1 MTLGVVGSQYLYK
14 YEKEIW
20 QTFDYD
26 GGYSRLWREWE
37 AIPAVTFIRKHF
49 INKSFPN
56 QHCQAWS
63 SCNITKAIIRD
74 RFYFVQML
82 KQTQAVYAPLPHNQT
97 TTHALIFYHHYY
109 KKKYNSIN
117 KNCPDVAE
125 DQISSQK
132 KSISLL

>member
-26 GGYSRLWREWE
+26 GGYVRIWREWE

-63 SCNITKAIIRD
+63 SPCNITKAIIRD

-82 KQTQAVYAPLPHNQT
+82 KQTQAVYAPLPYT
-97 TTHALIFYHHYY
+97 TKPPHTPSYSITIIT
-109 KKKYNSIN
+109 KKNTTASLKIT
-117 KNCPDVAE
+117 
-125 DQISSQK
+125 QMSQK
-132 KSISLL
+132 IK